1 MFEDLNERAHRLSA
15 IDIGLIKWCMLVL
28 GIIIAKIFPELL
40 QVSYIKLIAIA
51 VILAIKPVYVFWLKK

>member
-1 MFEDLNERAHRLSA
+1 MFEELNERAHRLSA
-15 IDIGLIKWCMLVL
+15 LDIGLIKWCMLVL